1 MKTNSK
7 ILIAAGAGLAI
18 GGILG
23 VLFAPESGA
32 DIRRKI
38 SGKGKKIVDD
48 VKNQIVQ
55 VKDSFQNVNK
65 AVKDKMEKMTERV
78 DGLD

>member
-1 MKTNSK
+1 MKTNRK
-7 ILIAAGAGLAI
+7 ILVAAGAGLAI

-32 DIRRKI
+32 DIRKKI
-38 SGKGKKIVDD
+38 SGKGKRLADD
-48 VKNQIVQ
+48 VKNQIGQ

-78 DGLD
+78 DGLV

>member
-7 ILIAAGAGLAI
+7 ILVAAGAGLAI

-32 DIRRKI
+32 DIRKKI
-38 SGKGKKIVDD
+38 SGKGKRLADD
-48 VKNQIVQ
+48 VKNQFVQ

-78 DGLD
+78 DGIV